1 MLYVVIHSLSCVCNP
16 LYCSLPG
23 SSIHGIPQ
31 AKILEWL
38 PFPSPVNLSRSEIE
52 PRSPALAGK
61 FFTVEQPGKPI
72 PLYRYIA
79 FSSE

>member
-38 PFPSPVNLSRSEIE
+38 PFPSPGDLPHPGME
-52 PRSPALAGK
+52 PVSPALQT
-61 FFTVEQPGKPI
+61 FFTVE
-72 PLYRYIA
+72 PLVKSWY
-79 FSSE
+79 